1 MKHSIINPSGFGSA
15 ELSVFEPEEKGND
28 IQIQIQENSSS
39 GIYESLLSIKLTEKQ
54 LHSFIGTLLHVQ
66 QKLKGGK

>member
-1 MKHSIINPSGFGSA
+1 MEH
-15 ELSVFEPEEKGND
+15 LMT
-28 IQIQIQENSSS
+28 
-39 GIYESLLSIKLTEKQ
+39 IYENGVKSLSAIETFDGTCIIRVSSISNETFEQVEISKEQ